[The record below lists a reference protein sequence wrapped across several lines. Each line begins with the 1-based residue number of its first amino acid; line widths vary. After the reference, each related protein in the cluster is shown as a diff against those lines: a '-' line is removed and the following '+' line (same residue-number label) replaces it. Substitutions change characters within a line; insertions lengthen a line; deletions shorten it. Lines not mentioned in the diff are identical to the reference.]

1 MKISAKSEYGII
13 ALIDVANHFGSEPI
27 QVRNIANRYNIPERF
42 LEQIRTTLKKAGLV
56 KSIRGAHGGYQLART
71 PWEITLG
78 DALNA
83 LMAIYTPM
91 YCVSENNKEQC
102 SNERLCTIKDVWEEI
117 RAAYKKTLSS
127 ITLKDMCN
135 KKDGKGDEG
144 NAYVFYIT
152 RHEPERFIP
161 RLI

>member
-27 QVRNIANRYNIPERF
+27 QVRNIANRYNLPERF
-42 LEQIRTTLKKAGLV
+42 LEQIMTTLKKAGLV

-83 LMAIYTPM
+83 LDGDISPM

-102 SNERLCTIKDVWEEI
+102 SKERLCTIKDVWEEI
-117 RAAYKKTLSS
+117 KGCMQKTLSA
-127 ITLKDMCN
+127 ITLKDMCD
-135 KKDGKGDEG
+135 KKMARERS
-144 NAYVFYIT
+144 ATHMYYI
-152 RHEPERFIP
+152 
-161 RLI
+161 